1 MKIKVSKIPARRF
14 LAIVVSLAV
23 VASVLSSGITQA
35 VTSSTS
41 TLPDYLERSWYVT
54 DNNGGVAVDGAGNVY
69 ITRGA
74 SGVIVLDNNTAS
86 TTNPTNPTTLKEWT
100 GFGAGDITIDED
112 GMVYVTDG
120 NTVKQF
126 DGSEPSGAPT
136 ILKTWT
142 GFNFAWGIDI
152 DEDGDIVVANYNG
165 GGSYR
170 MFNRSEPE
178 GAVATT
184 NWTGVNDAWTVT
196 LDDEGNVYAAG
207 YGGSISKFSKTEDAG
222 TPASMTTWSNTG
234 GNYIN
239 GIHWAD
245 DYVYISPSNL
255 TGVGSFQRFP
265 SDTAA
270 GDIGAAR
277 VVIGGASTPYSVATD
292 TAGNVYGNAYGT
304 LSVAKYIRSQNLGEL
319 TIPDTSDLLNITLP
333 QGNHITSHSVAA
345 PTTEDDAYEYPLGLV
360 SFTFSTSSGS
370 TVPVQITFQTDLAP
384 EDVVPR
390 KYNSIAETYEDIP
403 DAEVTATTVGGQ
415 PALLL
420 EYEITDGGPLDE
432 DEIENGVIVDPV
444 ALGTATSSEPEDG
457 EGGPGG
463 SSGSGESSE
472 SGTDGSGNGNL
483 ADTGQPVF
491 MYFLLG
497 LAMILLTILISRRTS
512 RLDS

>member
-1 MKIKVSKIPARRF
+1 MRIRVSRRPAQRF
-14 LAIVVSLAV
+14 LATTVSLAV
-23 VASVLSSGITQA
+23 IASVLLSGITQA
-35 VTSSTS
+35 VTSSSS
-41 TLPDYLERSWYVT
+41 TLPDYLERSWHIT
-54 DNNGGVAVDGAGNVY
+54 DNNGGVAVDSTGNVY

-74 SGVIVLDNNTAS
+74 SGVVVLDANTAS
-86 TTNPTNPTTLKEWT
+86 TTSPTNPTALKEWT

-126 DGSEPSGAPT
+126 DGSEPSGEPT

-142 GFNFAWGIDI
+142 GFNFPWGIDI

-222 TPASMTTWSNTG
+222 SPTSITNWSNTG

-265 SDTAA
+265 SDTVA

-277 VVIGGASTPYSVATD
+277 VVIGGASTPYSIATD
-292 TAGNVYGNAYGT
+292 AAGNVYGNAYGT
-304 LSVAKYIRSQNLGEL
+304 SNVVKYVRSQNLGEL
-319 TIPDTSDLLNITLP
+319 TIPGTSDLLNITLP

-345 PTTEDDAYEYPLGLV
+345 PTVEDDAYEYPLGLV

-370 TVPVQITFQTDLAP
+370 TVPVQITFQTNLAS

-390 KYNSIAETYEDIP
+390 KYNSITETYEDIP

-420 EYEITDGGPLDE
+420 EYDITDGGPLDE

-444 ALGTATSSEPEDG
+444 ALGAAVSSEPVDG
-457 EGGPGG
+457 EGGSAG
-463 SSGSGESSE
+463 SNGSE
-472 SGTDGSGNGNL
+472 SESDSTGSL
-483 ADTGQPVF
+483 ANTGQSVL
-491 MYFLLG
+491 MYSFIG
-497 LAMILLTILISRRTS
+497 LITILLTILVSRRTPGS
-512 RLDS
+512 DS